1 MTLQKIPLELVAG
14 DDRAFVV
21 RVEKDGEPF
30 DLSNA
35 DLRAQMSAALGQ
47 RVTLEA
53 IGGVG
58 RIVVVFDHV
67 AMAETPI
74 ETSLRGG

>member
-21 RVEKDGEPF
+21 RVEKDGEPL
-30 DLSNA
+30 DLVDA
-35 DLRAQMSAALGQ
+35 DLRGP
-47 RVTLEA
+47 
-53 IGGVG
+53 
-58 RIVVVFDHV
+58 HV

-74 ETSLRGG
+74 ETSLGG